1 MITKIVFTVIVV
13 VIGICGMVSAFS
25 NEIDRALL
33 CFVGV
38 LLIGILFRLFEIG
51 DTLDESLTRESKSS
65 ASFLLSSREFATFII
80 RFQLTIQDALALD

>member
-1 MITKIVFTVIVV
+1 MINKIVFTVIVL

-33 CFVGV
+33 CFIGV

-51 DTLDESLTRESKSS
+51 DTVDESLTRESGDSES
-65 ASFLLSSREFATFII
+65 E
-80 RFQLTIQDALALD
+80 